1 MIFTKVQNSFFY
13 HNILLLYWV
22 WTPHC
27 GAGLDLSLEPH
38 GVIRHVNCTI
48 KTIAKCM
55 IMCCFKTHDQSLF
68 CLDPDYEE
76 EKLKI
81 LAGERLPLPEFA
93 DLMPWGTEVYEKVQL
108 HMN

>member
-1 MIFTKVQNSFFY
+1 MINLF
-13 HNILLLYWV
+13 
-22 WTPHC
+22 
-27 GAGLDLSLEPH
+27 
-38 GVIRHVNCTI
+38 
-48 KTIAKCM
+48 
-55 IMCCFKTHDQSLF
+55 F